1 MILAIVGFVI
11 GAGIGVSLSFDDGS
25 ADDGPHIVN
34 VTKEMTTNL
43 NETDNS
49 VIYDEDVDAVDYNSN
64 QDVVEYNLTVEPS
77 Y

>member
-11 GAGIGVSLSFDDGS
+11 GAGIGVSLSFDDDG
-25 ADDGPHIVN
+25 DDEPHVEN

-43 NETDNS
+43 NQSEP
-49 VIYDEDVDAVDYNSN
+49 VIYDKDVDTVDYNSN
-64 QDVVEYNLTVEPS
+64 QDVEEYNLTETAPS